1 MPSCRRGYSMLR
13 MWHVIFEAAPKD
25 QPVTLAVLD
34 GDFFHALDSMSVQRR
49 RQLD

>member
-1 MPSCRRGYSMLR
+1 LPLSLFDAR

-34 GDFFHALDSMSVQRR
+34 GDCFHALEFPCRFSVDGR
-49 RQLD
+49 